1 MLIYFDD
8 PEYYIDKALFS
19 LVANE
24 AEIVEGVQNLC
35 VNLKVCDNKTIQEYN
50 AKYRGIDAATDVLS
64 FPLESF
70 GTNEIPLG
78 SIIINTQ
85 KAQEVS
91 QNLGHSLD
99 SEIVLLFIH
108 GLLHLLGFDHERDSG
123 EHRAKEQ
130 EIAMAFGLPETLIV
144 RNT

>member
-1 MLIYFDD
+1 MLDITNHTNCD
-8 PEYYIDKALFS
+8 IDSTLLEKIAKKLTPKDIE
-19 LVANE
+19 LVFVEDTQIQQIN
-24 AEIVEGVQNLC
+24 AEFLG
-35 VNLKVCDNKTIQEYN
+35 KDYP
-50 AKYRGIDAATDVLS
+50 TDVLS

-78 SIIINTQ
+78 SININTQ